1 MKLPD
6 WAKTPFDVEELFY
19 GIFIARKRWNAY
31 PLHIEVELY
40 QELTGAVEK
49 PHLYLQATTNYQM
62 LQDLVVCGVWI
73 DPFLNCVVSLED
85 FKKEHIK

>member
-19 GIFIARKRWNAY
+19 GIFITRQRWGAY

-40 QELTGAVEK
+40 QELTEAIEK
-49 PHLYLQATTNYQM
+49 PQLHLQATTNYQM
-62 LQDLVVCGVWI
+62 LQALIDCKIWL
-73 DPFLNCVVSLED
+73 DPFLNCVIPLED